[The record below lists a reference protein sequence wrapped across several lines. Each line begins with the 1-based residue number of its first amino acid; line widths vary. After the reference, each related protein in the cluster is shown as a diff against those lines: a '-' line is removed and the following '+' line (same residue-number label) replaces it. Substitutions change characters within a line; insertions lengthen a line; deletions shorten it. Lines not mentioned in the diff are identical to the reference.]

1 MTNADVLKKLVGEIK
16 PVGSTDID
24 FKRFENLKELCF
36 VVEVLLLDI
45 DEVASKYKDSQEYSV
60 KRASDYAKKFLT
72 DKVKIMQI

>member
-16 PVGSTDID
+16 PVGRTEID
-24 FKRFENLKELCF
+24 LQRFENLQELCF

-60 KRASDYAKKFLT
+60 KRAADYAKKFLT
-72 DKVKIMQI
+72 DKVKIMSI